1 MSGININRKKESARS
16 HEEGR
21 NLLCA
26 VCSNLWGKKAVRNVS
41 EKEERLIQQNV
52 LGSYTSSNTFFPSGI
67 CIKCIRQLQQVE
79 KGEEVELKLPDN
91 YFCQLDRQTRSS
103 DGVLC
108 QCRWCEL
115 ARLSGSAFL
124 SWQRRVKGKEAK
136 EVVRL
141 CQECYAGIFKGSKH
155 VCSASTL
162 EAVQNL
168 TRNLPVNIQDK
179 LALEILRQRQAEKSS
194 SDDSQALFLPPA
206 RGGLP
211 IPVLIGQKPAPVPPL
226 PKFSHQELLTMASS
240 AHLTGKQIDTV
251 AADLRAKLGRNVVEA
266 GFDDARV
273 DHNNMYADYFCAE
286 KKLFWDDENNIIE
299 KATFWCHRSK
309 DF

>member
-1 MSGININRKKESARS
+1 M
-16 HEEGR
+16 
-21 NLLCA
+21 
-26 VCSNLWGKKAVRNVS
+26 
-41 EKEERLIQQNV
+41 
-52 LGSYTSSNTFFPSGI
+52 
-67 CIKCIRQLQQVE
+67 E

-309 DF
+309 EFLELVARKRNRDLDESQLKIAGDTGKGFLKITASIYTPSATPTQKKGGERERKELQVESDLKTMARG